1 MKGGGE
7 GARRGV
13 KRVGKGARGSST
25 SVENTEHSHKKH
37 AYNFGSDTILLD
49 SSTVIIHRGY

>member
-1 MKGGGE
+1 MECGNMVEGSGE

-25 SVENTEHSHKKH
+25 SVENTEHKKH

-49 SSTVIIHRGY
+49 SSTVII